1 MVIAYNRYAISNIP
15 VEFWNFDMKDFEGPE
30 DLKSIYADIID
41 YNPLTKIDNLSKM
54 YKEGVSICLAGTS
67 GVGKTT
73 TASCI
78 LKKASQRNYECLYTD
93 MSNIVNA
100 LIESPMEE
108 KFYARKELTMV
119 DFLVLDEF
127 DPRFIPIAAA
137 DLFGK
142 ILENIMRARFQNKL
156 PTIICTNSPN
166 PVEAFNGSFKQSIES
181 LFYKI
186 KIIPIIGED
195 FRKKM
200 AK

>member
-30 DLKSIYADIID
+30 DLKSIYSDIID
-41 YNPLTKIDNLSKM
+41 YNSLKKIDNLSKM

-195 FRKKM
+195 FRKKQ

>member
-15 VEFWNFDMKDFEGPE
+15 VEFWNFDMKDFEGPD
-30 DLKSIYADIID
+30 DLKNIYTEIV
-41 YNPLTKIDNLSKM
+41 DNLSRV
-54 YKEGVSICLAGTS
+54 YKEGISICLAGGN

-73 TASCI
+73 ASSCV
-78 LKKASQRNYECLYTD
+78 LKKASQKNYECLYTD

-100 LIESPMEE
+100 LIESPTEE

-119 DFLVLDEF
+119 DFLVLDEL
-127 DPRFIPIAAA
+127 DPRFIPPAAA

-142 ILENIMRARFQNKL
+142 MLENIMRARFQNKL

-195 FRKKM
+195 YRKKQ